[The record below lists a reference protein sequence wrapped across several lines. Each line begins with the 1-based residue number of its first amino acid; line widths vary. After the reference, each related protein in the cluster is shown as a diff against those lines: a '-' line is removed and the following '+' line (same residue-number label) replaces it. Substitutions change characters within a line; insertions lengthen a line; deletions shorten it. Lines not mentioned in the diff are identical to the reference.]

1 MEIVKRNI
9 VSIICGVVAL
19 VALVFYLVGVKPR
32 YSSLEESMNKLTSKP
47 GDMMKV
53 RKSTRTLPV
62 INEGQTATP
71 LQLFPNEKVIKEGQ
85 DLVARL
91 KKVADDLVE
100 EAVKINRGDPPPGGR
115 RSAAA
120 RALLVENS
128 LPRPSPDSL
137 KFNFRREYMEVLKPG
152 GHPANG
158 QKSLP
163 DSLISVV
170 PPSEAEIAKAK
181 VDLWNKTYVP
191 QLEFKD
197 GEAFNYK
204 DVAEDYNRAI
214 ANFDEEYR
222 RERAMKYKVYL
233 DPGALMMSP
242 NIITG
247 SQGPSVES
255 MWYAQVSLWIQQDV
269 CRAVAAL
276 NKESTSIPTS
286 PIKHLISV
294 EINQDQ
300 RMYVQKGGTAGAAAI
315 AAPVATDSGAPVAPA
330 GAVVDI
336 DVKDYALSPTGRV
349 CNRLYDV
356 VQFNVTA
363 VVDAKA
369 VKPFI
374 QQLQYNQFINVL
386 EADLQGVDLDQS
398 LDEGYEYG
406 KRPVVEVRLRCEAL
420 FLRDWTAW
428 IPPKPLPAGSTAP
441 PPKPIQ
447 GPMPLEVQ
455 RLLGIPSPLAPRQ
468 AAPSGDPT
476 MSS

>member
-19 VALVFYLVGVKPR
+19 IALVFYLVGVKPR
-32 YSSLEESMNKLTSKP
+32 YSALEESMTKLTSKP
-47 GDMMKV
+47 DEIRKV
-53 RKSTRTLPV
+53 RSNSRTLPQV
-62 INEGQTATP
+62 SESQAAAP
-71 LQLFPNEKVIKEGQ
+71 LKLFPNERVIKEGQ

-91 KKVADDLVE
+91 KKVADSLVE
-100 EAVKINRGDPPPGGR
+100 EAVKINRGDTPGAR
-115 RSAAA
+115 RT

-128 LPRPSPDSL
+128 LPRPTPDSL
-137 KFNFRREYMEVLKPG
+137 KFNFRREYIEILKPG
-152 GHPANG
+152 GRPANG

-163 DSLISVV
+163 DTLGSVV
-170 PPSEAEIAKAK
+170 PPSETEIAQAK
-181 VDLWNKTYVP
+181 LDLWNKTYVP
-191 QLEFKD
+191 QLEYKD
-197 GEAFNYK
+197 GVAFNYK

-233 DPGALMMSP
+233 DPGALATSP
-242 NIITG
+242 NITTG
-247 SQGPSVES
+247 AQGPSVEA
-255 MWYAQVSLWIQQDV
+255 MWYAQVALWIQQDV
-269 CRAVAAL
+269 CRAISAM
-276 NKESTSIPTS
+276 NKDSLSIPTS

-294 EINQDQ
+294 DIHQDQ
-300 RMYVQKGGTAGAAAI
+300 TMYVMKGATQGIAPLAAT
-315 AAPVATDSGAPVAPA
+315 PTDSGASAAPA
-330 GAVVDI
+330 GPVVDI
-336 DVKDYALSPTGRV
+336 DAKDYTLSPTGRV

-363 VVDAKA
+363 VLDAKA

-386 EADLQGVDLDQS
+386 ESDLQGVDLDQS

-428 IPPKPLPAGSTAP
+428 IPPRPLPPGSTAP

-455 RLLGIPSPLAPRQ
+455 KVLGIPSPLAPRPQ
-468 AAPSGDPT
+468 VTPSADPT

>member
-19 VALVFYLVGVKPR
+19 VALVFFLIGVKPR
-32 YSSLEESMNKLTSKP
+32 YTSLQESMTKLTSKP
-47 GDMMKV
+47 DEMRKV
-53 RKSTRTLPV
+53 LKNTRMLPQV
-62 INEGQTATP
+62 TEGQTASQ
-71 LQLFPNEKVIKEGQ
+71 LKLFPNEKVIKTGQ

-91 KKVADDLVE
+91 RKVADELVD
-100 EAVKINRGDPPPGGR
+100 EAVKINRGEASGGPR
-115 RSAAA
+115 T
-120 RALLVENS
+120 RALLVQNS
-128 LPRPSPDSL
+128 LPRPVPDSL
-137 KFNFRREYMEVLKPG
+137 KFNFRREYQEILKPN

-163 DSLISVV
+163 DSLVSVV
-170 PPSEAEIAKAK
+170 PPTEVEIAKAK

-191 QLEFKD
+191 QLEYKD

-214 ANFDEEYR
+214 SNFDEEYR
-222 RERAMKYKVYL
+222 RERAMKYKIYL
-233 DPGALMMSP
+233 DPAALAISP
-242 NIITG
+242 NVTTG
-247 SQGPSVES
+247 AQGPSVES

-269 CRAVAAL
+269 CRAISAM
-276 NKESTSIPTS
+276 NKDSVSIPTS
-286 PIKHLISV
+286 PIKHLIV
-294 EINQDQ
+294 VDIHQDQ
-300 RMYVQKGGTAGAAAI
+300 TMYVQKSGTATGVPMPATPTGADTG
-315 AAPVATDSGAPVAPA
+315 ATATPA
-330 GAVVDI
+330 GPVVDI
-336 DVKDYALSPTGRV
+336 DAKDYALSPTGRV

-428 IPPKPLPAGSTAP
+428 IPPKPLPVGSTAM
-441 PPKPIQ
+441 PPKPVQ

-455 RLLGIPSPLAPRQ
+455 RLLGIPSPLAPRPQ
-468 AAPSGDPT
+468 AAPSPDQ
-476 MSS
+476 SS